1 VAVFKE
7 LDFRELRETVVAK
20 IDGIKFFFFLIFFL
34 PQMLANVSTAIVRRV
49 RKCLEVDGTRTFLV
63 I

>member
-20 IDGIKFFFFLIFFL
+20 IDGIKNFFFFLNIFFHKCWL
-34 PQMLANVSTAIVRRV
+34 MSAPQLFEEFANALKLMER
-49 RKCLEVDGTRTFLV
+49 EHF
-63 I
+63 

>member
-20 IDGIKFFFFLIFFL
+20 IDGIKIFFFLIFF

>member
-20 IDGIKFFFFLIFFL
+20 IDGINNNL
-34 PQMLANVSTAIVRRV
+34 QMLANVSTAIVRRV

-63 I
+63 IYVTSLVN

>member
-20 IDGIKFFFFLIFFL
+20 IDGINNFNS

>member
-20 IDGIKFFFFLIFFL
+20 IDGINNNL
-34 PQMLANVSTAIVRRV
+34 QMLANVSTAIVRRV